1 MGVKV
6 NASLGEAL
14 LLVVIGAGFYCRGRL
29 PNVYARNTESEFIIN
44 RGLKLNG
51 AVSKERE

>member
-6 NASLGEAL
+6 SVSLGEAL
-14 LLVVIGAGFYCRGRL
+14 LLVVIGAVFYCRGRL

-44 RGLKLNG
+44 RGLKLKG
-51 AVSKERE
+51 VVSKEWE